1 MKAMPVHST
10 ELLKIRLTCAQ
21 LRDAAIDRMAAVFKA
36 IKRSAETDD
45 VVLFMWVV
53 LVIALVY
60 TGYSRFAEC
69 GEIIGLYKDLR
80 F

>member
-1 MKAMPVHST
+1 MKATPIHT
-10 ELLKIRLTCAQ
+10 IELMKVRLTYEQ
-21 LRDAAIDRMAAVFKA
+21 LRDAAIDRMTTLYKA
-36 IKRSAETDD
+36 IRKSAETDD
-45 VVLFMWVV
+45 LVLFMWVV

-69 GEIIGLYKDLR
+69 GKIIGLYKDLR

>member
-1 MKAMPVHST
+1 MKAIPIHTV
-10 ELLKIRLTCAQ
+10 ELMKIRLTYEQ
-21 LRDAAIDRMAAVFKA
+21 LRNAAIDRITTLYKMIRK
-36 IKRSAETDD
+36 SAETEDL
-45 VVLFMWVV
+45 VLFMWIV

-69 GEIIGLYKDLR
+69 GKIIGLYKELR

>member
-1 MKAMPVHST
+1 MKAAPIHTT
-10 ELLKIRLTCAQ
+10 ELMKVHLTYEQ
-21 LRDAAIDRMAAVFKA
+21 LIDAAIERMTALYKA
-36 IKRSAETDD
+36 IRKSAETDD
-45 VVLFMWVV
+45 LVLFMWVA

-69 GEIIGLYKDLR
+69 GKIIGLYKDLR

>member
-1 MKAMPVHST
+1 MKSIPIHT
-10 ELLKIRLTCAQ
+10 IELMKIRLTYKQ
-21 LRDAAIDRMAAVFKA
+21 LKDAAIERITTLYKMIRK
-36 IKRSAETDD
+36 SAQTDD
-45 VVLFMWVV
+45 LVLFTWIV

-69 GEIIGLYKDLR
+69 GKIIGLYKELR

>member
-1 MKAMPVHST
+1 MKATPIHT
-10 ELLKIRLTCAQ
+10 IELMKVRLTYEQ
-21 LRDAAIDRMAAVFKA
+21 LRDAAIDRMTTLYKA
-36 IKRSAETDD
+36 IRKSAETDD
-45 VVLFMWVV
+45 LVLFMWVV

-69 GEIIGLYKDLR
+69 GKIIGLYKDPR

>member
-1 MKAMPVHST
+1 MKATPIHT
-10 ELLKIRLTCAQ
+10 IELMKVRLTYEQ
-21 LRDAAIDRMAAVFKA
+21 LRDAAIDRMTALYKA
-36 IKRSAETDD
+36 IKKSAETDD
-45 VVLFMWVV
+45 LVLIMWVV

-69 GEIIGLYKDLR
+69 GKIIGLYQDLR

>member
-1 MKAMPVHST
+1 MKATPIHT
-10 ELLKIRLTCAQ
+10 IELVKIRLTYEQ
-21 LRDAAIDRMAAVFKA
+21 LRDAAIDRITTLYKVMRK
-36 IKRSAETDD
+36 SAETEDL
-45 VVLFMWVV
+45 VLFLWMV

-69 GEIIGLYKDLR
+69 GKIIGLYKELR

>member
-1 MKAMPVHST
+1 MKATPIHT
-10 ELLKIRLTCAQ
+10 IELMKVRLIYEQ
-21 LRDAAIDRMAAVFKA
+21 LRDAVIDRMAILYKA
-36 IKRSAETDD
+36 IRKSAETDD
-45 VVLFMWVV
+45 LVLFMWVV

-69 GEIIGLYKDLR
+69 GKIIGLYKDLR

>member
-1 MKAMPVHST
+1 MKAIPIHTV
-10 ELLKIRLTCAQ
+10 ELMRIRLTYEQ
-21 LRDAAIDRMAAVFKA
+21 LRDAAIDRITTLYKVMRK
-36 IKRSAETDD
+36 SAETEDL
-45 VVLFMWVV
+45 VLFLWMV

-69 GEIIGLYKDLR
+69 GKIIGLYKELR

>member
-1 MKAMPVHST
+1 MKATPIHT
-10 ELLKIRLTCAQ
+10 IELMKVRLTYEQ
-21 LRDAAIDRMAAVFKA
+21 LRDAAIDRLATLYKA
-36 IKRSAETDD
+36 IRKSAETDD
-45 VVLFMWVV
+45 LVLFMWVV

-69 GEIIGLYKDLR
+69 GKIIGLYKDLR